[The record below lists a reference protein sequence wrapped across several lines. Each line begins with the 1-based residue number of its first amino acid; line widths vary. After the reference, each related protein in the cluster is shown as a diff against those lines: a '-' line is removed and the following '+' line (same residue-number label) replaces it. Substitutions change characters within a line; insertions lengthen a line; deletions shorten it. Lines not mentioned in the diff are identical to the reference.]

1 MTISQE
7 LLKIIQNKRKLLDMA
22 KKETEMAIEHFQ
34 QRDMERWK
42 DRRLCEQQIEE
53 LHSFKMKVQ
62 EQKIVE
68 GQGDEEVFKWGL

>member
-7 LLKIIQNKRKLLDMA
+7 LLKIIQNKENSSIWLKRKQGWRLS
-22 KKETEMAIEHFQ
+22 ISNYVI
-34 QRDMERWK
+34 WK